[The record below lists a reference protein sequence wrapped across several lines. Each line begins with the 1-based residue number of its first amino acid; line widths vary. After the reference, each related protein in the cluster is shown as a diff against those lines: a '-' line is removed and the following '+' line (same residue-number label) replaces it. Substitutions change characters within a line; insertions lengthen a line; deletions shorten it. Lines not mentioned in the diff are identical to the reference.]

1 MASLTRTKK
10 GENKTQPNQQQKKGG
25 DKAKTTQPPKAQK
38 VDRRKRE
45 PRDKSLNKFRV
56 IGIDKLVVN
65 ICVGEHGDKLVRAAK
80 VIEQLTNQD
89 GVFGKARITIRQFN
103 VRRNED
109 ISVSCTVRGEKAKEI
124 LDNALKVKEYELDE
138 RNFSETGN
146 FGFGIKEH
154 IDLGIKYDPAI
165 GIYGMDIY
173 VVLSRPGFRV
183 ARRKKR
189 PAKVGKTHKIS
200 KEDSMKWFVDN
211 YEGIIVKPKAKQ
223 QVQPGQQQQ

>member
-1 MASLTRTKK
+1 MATNT
-10 GENKTQPNQQQKKGG
+10 QQKK
-25 DKAKTTQPPKAQK
+25 QPPKQQPPKQQPPKTTTPPTTTTK
-38 VDRRKRE
+38 VDRRKGE
-45 PRDKSLNKFRV
+45 KRDKSLNKFRH
-56 IGIDKLVVN
+56 IKIDKLVVN

-80 VIEQLTNQD
+80 VIEQLTDQD

-109 ISVSCTVRGEKAKEI
+109 ISVTCTVRGEKAKEI
-124 LDNALKVKEYELDE
+124 LDNALKVKEYELEE
-138 RNFSETGN
+138 RNFSDTGN

-173 VVLSRPGFRV
+173 VVLSRPGFCV

-189 PAKVGKTHKIS
+189 PAKIGKTHKIS
-200 KEDSMKWFVDN
+200 KEEAMKWFVDN
-211 YEGIIVKPKAKQ
+211 YEGLIVKPKAKGTGP
-223 QVQPGQQQQ
+223 QPL